1 MKTTFGR
8 LFSVTALI
16 LVAAI
21 VLMGLSFWS
30 IVRGYLLV
38 EREEELS
45 ANAQAVAGLAADYA
59 AAYSYYAY
67 TSGFIQ
73 DLGLH
78 MNIAVAAQ
86 VSNTD
91 ALLCDTSGRIM
102 VCSCQ
107 VPVCSH
113 VGQHLDESYIR
124 DTLLQ
129 NGDFRTQTLKG
140 IYDQKRYCAAQP
152 FSLQDGTTVGI
163 AVVSQTVHGSTDIL
177 SQLTEIFM
185 VVAMVALMLAVIG
198 ISIFTGNQIR
208 PLQALAQAAREFGHG
223 NLKARVRTGGDN
235 TEEIDEVAI
244 AFNNM
249 AASLEQSEYQ
259 RQEFVANV
267 SHELKTPMTTI
278 SGYVDGILDGT
289 IPPEKARQYL
299 DIVSDETKRLSRL
312 VRSMLEISR
321 LQDQGIP
328 REKMG
333 NFDVAECLGQVLI
346 TFEKQI
352 NDKALEV
359 QVDFPEYPVYAR
371 GVLDSITQVVYN
383 LVDNA
388 VKFCPQGGQLGLTLR
403 ESDTRVYVSV
413 SNTGQTIPPEEL
425 PLVFDRFHKLDKSRS
440 LNRDG
445 WGLGLYIVKTIVCS
459 HGEDISVTS
468 RDGKTEF
475 TFTLTQVNSL

>member
-8 LFSVTALI
+8 LFSVTALV
-16 LVAAI
+16 LAATI
-21 VLMGLSFWS
+21 ILMGFFFWG
-30 IVRGYLLV
+30 IVRGYLRM
-38 EREEELS
+38 EQEDELT
-45 ANAQAVAGLAADYA
+45 ANAQSVADLAADYA
-59 AAYSYYAY
+59 MTYSFYHY
-67 TSGFIQ
+67 TEGYTQ
-73 DLGLH
+73 DLSLS
-78 MNIAVAAQ
+78 MNIIIAAQ

-91 ALLCDTSGRIM
+91 TLLCNTEGKVL

-113 VGQHLDESYIR
+113 TGQYLDQPYVQDI
-124 DTLLQ
+124 LQ
-129 NGDFRTQTLKG
+129 KNGDFRAKTLTGLYTQE
-140 IYDQKRYCAAQP
+140 RYCAAKP
-152 FSLQDGTTVGI
+152 FFLDDGTAVGI
-163 AVVSQTVHGSTDIL
+163 VVVSQAIDGSTKIL

-185 VVAMVALMLAVIG
+185 VAAVVALILAVIG
-198 ISIFTGNQIR
+198 ISFFTGNQVR
-208 PLQALAQAAREFGHG
+208 PLKALAQAAREFGHG

-235 TEEIDEVAI
+235 TEELDEVAI

-289 IPPEKARQYL
+289 IPPEKARHYL

-312 VRSMLEISR
+312 VRSMLEVSR

-328 REKMG
+328 LEKMG

-346 TFEKQI
+346 TFEKKI

-359 QVDFPEYPVYAR
+359 QVDFPQYPVYAR

-388 VKFCPQGGQLGLTLR
+388 VKFCPEGGQLGLTLR
-403 ESDTRVYVSV
+403 ERDTKVYVSV
-413 SNTGQTIPPEEL
+413 SNTGQTIPGEEL

-475 TFTLTQVNSL
+475 TFTLTQVHSL

>member
-1 MKTTFGR
+1 VKSTFGR

-16 LVAAI
+16 LVAASL
-21 VLMGLSFWS
+21 LMGLSFWS
-30 IVRGYLLV
+30 MVRSYLMD
-38 EREEELS
+38 ERENELT
-45 ANAQAVAGLAADYA
+45 ANAQAVAALASDYA
-59 AAYSYYAY
+59 AAYSFYQYAGGY
-67 TSGFIQ
+67 VQ
-73 DLGLH
+73 DLSLN
-78 MNIAVAAQ
+78 MNMTVAAQ
-86 VSNTD
+86 VSKTD
-91 ALLCDTSGRIM
+91 ALVCDTDGRILI
-102 VCSCQ
+102 CSCQ
-107 VPVCSH
+107 VPVCAH
-113 VGQHLDESYIR
+113 TGQYLRESYVQEILR
-124 DTLLQ
+124 K

-140 IYDQKRYCAAQP
+140 IYEQERYCAAQP
-152 FSLQDGTTVGI
+152 FALPDGTTVGI
-163 AVVSQTVHGSTDIL
+163 VVVTQAIHNASGIV

-185 VVAMVALMLAVIG
+185 LVAMVVLVLAVIC
-198 ISIFTGNQIR
+198 ISVFTSSQIR
-208 PLQALAQAAREFGHG
+208 PLRDLAQAARDFGHG
-223 NLKARVRTGGDN
+223 DLKARVRTGGDN

-278 SGYVDGILDGT
+278 SGYVDGIIDGT

-312 VRSMLEISR
+312 VRSMLDISR

-328 REKMG
+328 KEEMG

-346 TFEKQI
+346 TFEKKI

-359 QVDFPEYPVYAR
+359 QVDFPEYPVYGR

-388 VKFCPQGGQLGLTLR
+388 VKFCPQGGRLGLTLR
-403 ESDTRVYVSV
+403 ESDTKVYVSV